1 MTRWVCGKCLILLGF
16 LEGSAT
22 SGLFPVGML
31 PLFQMG
37 VDSIVKHISNQQGCG
52 SGNNLSKITLVQ
64 PYNVKRA
71 MPCPDCRKI
80 EKGPWL
86 YSNGCRSFLEFSMD
100 DWTHDEDLYDL
111 SYLKWSRSVLSFCE
125 RSSYKWRVEVK
136 SILSLMMSC
145 RQIAAL

>member
-1 MTRWVCGKCLILLGF
+1 
-16 LEGSAT
+16 
-22 SGLFPVGML
+22 ML

-52 SGNNLSKITLVQ
+52 SGNNLSK

-71 MPCPDCRKI
+71 MPCPNCRKI
-80 EKGPWL
+80 EKVPWL
-86 YSNGCRSFLEFSMD
+86 YSNGCRPFLEFSMGG
-100 DWTHDEDLYDL
+100 WTHDEDLYDL

-125 RSSYKWRVEVK
+125 RSSYKCRVEVK